1 MARRRRLDELLE
13 EFRKKGGGLR
23 RTSQKVLGGKLEAGG
38 QAFLKEHFEFD
49 DGDEGPRTI
58 DVAEVPTCAFGHTV
72 DDKVRV
78 AGICEIGG
86 EVLCSVQG
94 CLQQCV
100 HCGAVVCR
108 THSST
113 YGNKTYCISHR
124 WIHYLRLFWRLD

>member
-58 DVAEVPTCAFGHTV
+58 DVAEVPTCAFGHTI
-72 DDKVRV
+72 DDRVHV
-78 AGICEIGG
+78 AGVCEIGG

-94 CLQQCV
+94 CLQ
-100 HCGAVVCR
+100 
-108 THSST
+108 
-113 YGNKTYCISHR
+113 
-124 WIHYLRLFWRLD
+124 